1 MTLQEVTT
9 LTRRIAADFFAHGM
23 AAPMLAAPC
32 DVTGRFAAVY
42 VAHGVTGELLM
53 AVDSEE
59 TYCRVLVEMIVRD
72 DWTPASLN

>member
-9 LTRRIAADFFAHGM
+9 LARRIASDFFAHGM
-23 AAPMLAAPC
+23 AAPLLGTPC

-42 VAHGVTGELLM
+42 VAHADTGDLIM

-59 TYCRVLVEMIVRD
+59 SYSTRFVSMRVSN
-72 DWTPASLN
+72 DWTVASLN

>member
-1 MTLQEVTT
+1 MTFDEVTT
-9 LTRRIAADFFAHGM
+9 LIRRIALDFFAHGM

-42 VAHGVTGELLM
+42 VAHADTGDFIM

-59 TYCRVLVEMIVRD
+59 SYSTRFVSMRISNK
-72 DWTPASLN
+72 WTVASLN